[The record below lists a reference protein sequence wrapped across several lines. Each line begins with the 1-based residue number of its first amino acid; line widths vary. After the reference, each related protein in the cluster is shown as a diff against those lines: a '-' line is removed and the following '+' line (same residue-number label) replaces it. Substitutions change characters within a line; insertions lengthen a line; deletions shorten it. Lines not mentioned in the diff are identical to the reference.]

1 MSICILKHI
10 EKKYRN
16 GEEIE
21 PLIDIDLEVDRGE
34 FIIIK
39 GPSGTG
45 KSTLLYVI
53 GTLLQADSGELY
65 IDGQNVSDLSD
76 TEKTELRASKIGFMF
91 QDSNLIQA
99 LTLRENLD
107 FTVMIGNK
115 IDKEHRKGAARSN
128 EFLDKLGLLDRAN
141 YLPHQLSGGQRRR
154 AMIARA
160 LINSPEIILADE
172 PTNDLDNKW
181 SSEVMS
187 ILHEECSRGAAVIM
201 VTHNDGL
208 TGEADKV
215 YRLSD
220 GRLEKV
226 SI

>member
-65 IDGQNVSDLSD
+65 IDGQNVIHPAAITFITPSDENGTTRGATTSSVGQA
-76 TEKTELRASKIGFMF
+76 E
-91 QDSNLIQA
+91 DSA
-99 LTLRENLD
+99 
-107 FTVMIGNK
+107 GS
-115 IDKEHRKGAARSN
+115 AARYCHN
-128 EFLDKLGLLDRAN
+128 IHNLRCARI
-141 YLPHQLSGGQRRR
+141 HQLRHQRLPEAERNARR
-154 AMIARA
+154 
-160 LINSPEIILADE
+160 
-172 PTNDLDNKW
+172 
-181 SSEVMS
+181 
-187 ILHEECSRGAAVIM
+187 
-201 VTHNDGL
+201 
-208 TGEADKV
+208 
-215 YRLSD
+215 
-220 GRLEKV
+220 
-226 SI
+226 

>member
-115 IDKEHRKGAARSN
+115 IDKEHREGAARAN
-128 EFLDKLGLLDRAN
+128 DFLDKLGLLDRAN

-172 PTNDLDNKW
+172 PTNDLDNKE

-187 ILHEECSRGAAVIM
+187 ILHEEWSRGAVGIK
-201 VTHNDGL
+201 VTHS
-208 TGEADKV
+208 E
-215 YRLSD
+215 
-220 GRLEKV
+220 
-226 SI
+226 

>member
-76 TEKTELRASKIGFMF
+76 TEKTELRASKIG
-91 QDSNLIQA
+91 
-99 LTLRENLD
+99 
-107 FTVMIGNK
+107 
-115 IDKEHRKGAARSN
+115 
-128 EFLDKLGLLDRAN
+128 GLKNRV
-141 YLPHQLSGGQRRR
+141 HVSGQ
-154 AMIARA
+154 
-160 LINSPEIILADE
+160 
-172 PTNDLDNKW
+172 
-181 SSEVMS
+181 
-187 ILHEECSRGAAVIM
+187 
-201 VTHNDGL
+201 
-208 TGEADKV
+208 
-215 YRLSD
+215 
-220 GRLEKV
+220 
-226 SI
+226 